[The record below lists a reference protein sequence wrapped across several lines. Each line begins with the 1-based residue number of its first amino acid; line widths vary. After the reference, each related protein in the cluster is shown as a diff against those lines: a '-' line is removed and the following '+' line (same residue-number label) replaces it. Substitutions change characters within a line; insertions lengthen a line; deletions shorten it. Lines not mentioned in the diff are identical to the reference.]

1 MLGNKDIVR
10 SETKKEM
17 EKPELLKVKPAVDI
31 YETKDSVV
39 ILAEMPNVDREHISV
54 QVKDGL
60 LYIRGTR
67 NTVPRKGEFII
78 RETRDVEYERIF
90 ELGDDLDPDKISA
103 SYKYGILEVTI
114 GKKEK
119 AQPKVIEIK

>member
-1 MLGNKDIVR
+1 MFSDKNIVR
-10 SETKKEM
+10 SEVKRDL
-17 EKPELLKVKPAVDI
+17 EKPELLKIKPAVDI

-39 ILAEMPNVDREHISV
+39 ILAEMPNVDRKNLNV

-60 LYIRGTR
+60 LYIRGLR
-67 NTVPRKGEFII
+67 NTVPHKGEFIL
-78 RETRDVEYERIF
+78 RETRDVQYERIF

-103 SYKYGILEVTI
+103 SYKYGILEVTV